1 MLNLLRKPLAWMVLA
16 ECAVVMALVLVAWHM
31 VANASLPAVV
41 LAPMA
46 SPSAPGDAT
55 DPVPAD
61 VAAQPKAPAPPLL
74 PGLNVDPNFW
84 RLRLAELNDGEK
96 SFEVLEWRLV
106 HAAMEAAHRY
116 LETVVLPAVA
126 RAERHA

>member
-46 SPSAPGDAT
+46 SPG
-55 DPVPAD
+55 
-61 VAAQPKAPAPPLL
+61 AQGGK
-74 PGLNVDPNFW
+74 
-84 RLRLAELNDGEK
+84 R
-96 SFEVLEWRLV
+96 
-106 HAAMEAAHRY
+106 
-116 LETVVLPAVA
+116 
-126 RAERHA
+126 